1 MKLSFWRKTAAVLMA
16 ALLALST
23 PVLALSETLEAAATA
38 EPTAAPAASWGL
50 SSRTPRIRL

>member
-23 PVLALSETLEAAATA
+23 PVLAISETVEAAATA
-38 EPTAAPAASWGL
+38 ETTAAPAATE
-50 SSRTPRIRL
+50 TPVVTKSAR